1 MCLIAFAVGQNP
13 RFPLVV
19 AANRDEF
26 FRRPTAGMDWWQDSH
41 GQKVLAGRDLESGGT
56 WLAISPDGQVAAVT
70 NVREGSTESG
80 RHSRGELPL
89 LALARPREELQNQL
103 NSEPGRYAGFNL
115 VSLAGS
121 GGWYYSNRDAHP
133 GRQVFR
139 GMYGLSNHLLQTPW
153 PKLLRLRTAVGHC
166 VEQAGG
172 DAGALHQQLIPLL
185 QDNSPAPDHELPDTG
200 VGIETERFL
209 SAPFVTGEHYGTR
222 ATTVV
227 TVSREGEIHV
237 TEQSWGPFGAALER
251 RQFSWQR

>member
-70 NVREGSTESG
+70 NVREGSTEGG

-89 LALARPREELQNQL
+89 LALARPREELQHHL

-133 GRQVFR
+133 GRDRKSTRLNSSHVRISYAVFC
-139 GMYGLSNHLLQTPW
+139 LKKKN
-153 PKLLRLRTAVGHC
+153 
-166 VEQAGG
+166 
-172 DAGALHQQLIPLL
+172 
-185 QDNSPAPDHELPDTG
+185 
-200 VGIETERFL
+200 
-209 SAPFVTGEHYGTR
+209 
-222 ATTVV
+222 
-227 TVSREGEIHV
+227 
-237 TEQSWGPFGAALER
+237 
-251 RQFSWQR
+251 

>member
-89 LALARPREELQNQL
+89 LALRSEEHTSELQ
-103 NSEPGRYAGFNL
+103 S
-115 VSLAGS
+115 
-121 GGWYYSNRDAHP
+121 
-133 GRQVFR
+133 
-139 GMYGLSNHLLQTPW
+139 
-153 PKLLRLRTAVGHC
+153 
-166 VEQAGG
+166 
-172 DAGALHQQLIPLL
+172 
-185 QDNSPAPDHELPDTG
+185 
-200 VGIETERFL
+200 
-209 SAPFVTGEHYGTR
+209 
-222 ATTVV
+222 
-227 TVSREGEIHV
+227 
-237 TEQSWGPFGAALER
+237 
-251 RQFSWQR
+251 

>member
-1 MCLIAFAVGQNP
+1 MQ
-13 RFPLVV
+13 
-19 AANRDEF
+19 
-26 FRRPTAGMDWWQDSH
+26 H
-41 GQKVLAGRDLESGGT
+41 
-56 WLAISPDGQVAAVT
+56 
-70 NVREGSTESG
+70 
-80 RHSRGELPL
+80 H
-89 LALARPREELQNQL
+89 L

-185 QDNSPAPDHELPDTG
+185 QDNSPDPGPRTAGYRRGHRNRAIS
-200 VGIETERFL
+200 VG
-209 SAPFVTGEHYGTR
+209 
-222 ATTVV
+222 
-227 TVSREGEIHV
+227 
-237 TEQSWGPFGAALER
+237 ALR
-251 RQFSWQR
+251 HR